1 LPRLTPDY
9 ELSRLTT
16 DGHDVFVDVRV
27 GRVPPIKKAWR
38 ERPHDRDVGA
48 AMDDI
53 AKGLTP
59 GARLSDSD
67 ALKAL
72 RGRLGVSVTRGQA
85 RNALKK
91 YPNIRFQRGRH
102 N

>member
-1 LPRLTPDY
+1 MA
-9 ELSRLTT
+9 
-16 DGHDVFVDVRV
+16 DGQDVFVDVRV
-27 GRVPPIKKAWR
+27 GRKPIMPVKKAWR
-38 ERPHDRDVGA
+38 GRPPDKDVGA
-48 AMDDI
+48 AMTDI
-53 AKGLTP
+53 VRGLAP
-59 GARLSDSD
+59 GARLSDSG

-72 RGRLGVSVTRGQA
+72 RGRLGESVTREQA